1 MLKRLLSAALD
12 VAAGKTPSLKL
23 RSNQWPKLR
32 RAHLA
37 LQPLCQVCGGSDKLE
52 VHHIMP
58 FHLDPSLEL
67 QPTNL
72 ISLCESKKPGLL
84 CHLAVGHLGNY
95 RDVNPDVVAD
105 SGVLRGFFSKVCLAR
120 AKGAPA
126 LKGCKGVQDQFEVVF
141 SDGRRETFASAQE
154 AADHGNATSNQGRI
168 KFKVSKC

>member
-1 MLKRLLSAALD
+1 MLKRLIKATLD

-23 RSNQWPKLR
+23 RSNQWPKVR

-52 VHHIMP
+52 VHHIKP
-58 FHLDPSLEL
+58 FNEHPELEL
-67 QPTNL
+67 ASFNL
-72 ISLCESKKPGLL
+72 VSLCESKKPGLI

-120 AKGAPA
+120 GKGAPA
-126 LKGCKGVQDQFEVVF
+126 LKGCKGEDKFEVVF
-141 SDGRRETFASAQE
+141 SDGRRKTFSSAQE
-154 AADHGNATSNQGRI
+154 AGDHGNATSNQGRI